1 MTQDH
6 PTVLTVKDL
15 SVAYEGMG
23 TSHSILEGVS
33 FTLRRGE
40 ILGIVGESGSGK
52 SITCRAMIRLLP
64 SSRLKV
70 TGGTVRLADGQ
81 DVLALSSRDLTK
93 VRGRRIGMIFQ
104 NPASHLDPVM
114 SIGRQIAE
122 SIRLHHRV
130 GRAEAWARML
140 DILRQ
145 VGIPDPESRANAYTH
160 EFSGGMRQRAMIA
173 VALACDPEILIAD
186 EPTTALDVTVQA
198 QILRLLLRLRDERG
212 LSIIF
217 ITHDLG
223 VVYQICD
230 TVAVMYAGRLCEYGP
245 MHEVIHRPR
254 HHYTAGLIACQ
265 PSTEGGSGPVH
276 TISGQPPS
284 AGNMPSGCRFHPRCE
299 AADALCSANQPS
311 LEQDGPGHLRA
322 CHHPARADTEV
333 EA

>member
-1 MTQDH
+1 MSEA
-6 PTVLTVKDL
+6 PVLSVENL
-15 SVAYEGMG
+15 SVAYEGAG
-23 TSHSILEGVS
+23 AAHTIIDNVS
-33 FTLRRGE
+33 FTLGRGE

-52 SITCRAMIRLLP
+52 SMTCRALIRLLP
-64 SSRLKV
+64 SSLLRV
-70 TGGTVRLADGQ
+70 TGGAVRLAGGQ
-81 DVLALSSRDLTK
+81 DVMALSPRDLTR

-114 SIGRQIAE
+114 TIGRQIAE
-122 SIRLHHRV
+122 SIRHHHKV
-130 GRAEAWARML
+130 GRKEAWARML

-198 QILRLLLRLRDERG
+198 QILRLLLQLRDERG

-223 VVYQICD
+223 VVYQLCD
-230 TVAVMYAGRLCEYGP
+230 KVAVMYAGRICEYGP
-245 MHEVIHRPR
+245 KDEVIHHPR

-265 PSTEGGSGPVH
+265 PSTTGDSGPVH
-276 TISGQPPS
+276 TIAGQPPG
-284 AGNMPSGCRFHPRCE
+284 AGDMPSGCRFHPRCQ
-299 AADALCSANQPS
+299 AADAVCAAHQPP
-311 LEQDGPGHLRA
+311 LEEAEPGHARA
-322 CHHPARADTEV
+322 CHHPLGTRTEARA
-333 EA
+333 